1 MKKAQILKVFISMVL
16 ALAMMCGTNIP
27 VFATEADDELVVTSS
42 YNPFATT
49 ANNKTYYIGVRFYS
63 ASTSGTFTLNI
74 SEQTLPDPPIILSEP
89 EIPDK
94 MSE

>member
-1 MKKAQILKVFISMVL
+1 MLTYYGVYDDIGMH
-16 ALAMMCGTNIP
+16 G
-27 VFATEADDELVVTSS
+27 AD
-42 YNPFATT
+42 
-49 ANNKTYYIGVRFYS
+49 KTYYIGVRFYS